1 MKQDVDCIARAV
13 PIRNLATVVDVSK
26 RMVVLIMASAL
37 LRFAVKERAMFIVAS
52 ALNCHVRC

>member
-1 MKQDVDCIARAV
+1 MKQDVDCIARVA

-26 RMVVLIMASAL
+26 RMAILIMASAL
-37 LRFAVKERAMFIVAS
+37 LRFAVKKRAMFIVAS